1 MNSLRRKVKSIDP
14 DDRTA
19 GVDVHNANVIGVGLS
34 SLWDFG
40 GQISFRVAH
49 AIFFNYSLS
58 VFVLVV
64 DLCHE
69 NGAKKTRQEI
79 YEEAEESL
87 TFVKSARRIIL
98 MKSGKVTLVTV
109 GNKRTSDCESNDD
122 LTPSRDL
129 KWGIDDAIDAFRGI
143 FESALVAE
151 FDCNRPYSSAMDDF
165 RRRLKDV
172 REKCVQVGIKID
184 VSYVFSIT

>member
-19 GVDVHNANVIGVGLS
+19 GVVVHNANVIGVGLS

-87 TFVKSARRIIL
+87 AFVKSARRIIL

-165 RRRLKDV
+165 RRQLKDV
-172 REKCVQVGIKID
+172 REKCVQVRIKID